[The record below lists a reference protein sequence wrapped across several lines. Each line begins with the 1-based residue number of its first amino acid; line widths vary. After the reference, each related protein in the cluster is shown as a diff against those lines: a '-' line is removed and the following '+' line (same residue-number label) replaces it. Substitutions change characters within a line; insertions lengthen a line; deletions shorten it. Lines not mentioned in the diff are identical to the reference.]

1 MFLSLTLSLAL
12 SLALV
17 APLAADTTTYVVL
30 NHGRPAG
37 EMSLVRDGDS
47 LVITYGHIDRN
58 RGRWVQNRYGFD
70 AAGRVVSGE
79 SRPMTRQGVVS
90 PASDRYE
97 IVGDSIRTTRN
108 SVTRTMPRGTGYY
121 ALSNSTDWDRA
132 LQVRH
137 LLAQPTRS
145 AVALPGTT
153 VTRLEIAADTTV
165 ATTRGS
171 ARVRL
176 AMLHGMSATPQA
188 VWVDGQG
195 ELVAGAVE
203 WFITV
208 RPEFIP
214 ALPAM
219 RAIETAYRDAAAA
232 TIAAR
237 TPIAAQGT
245 VVIRNADVF
254 DSERGIVLP
263 RQTIIVQNDR
273 ITAMGPAATTRA
285 PRGATV
291 IDATGKTVIPGMW
304 DMHMHFQLTSP
315 TTRLLR
321 DLATGITS
329 MRDMAADTDVGTSIR
344 DRANA
349 GRIVASN
356 VVLAGFMEG
365 PTRWAGPS
373 DVLVSTETE
382 ARAWVARYDSLG
394 YTQIKLYNV
403 IHPDLVPTIAAEAH
417 ARGMRL
423 SGHIP
428 RGLTLETAIRLGFDE
443 VNHAAFLFSTFYQDS
458 LYWPEM
464 RAYSLVAAGVAK
476 NTDVDGPAMTNLINV
491 LKTHNTVIDG
501 TFNLWMQDTTTADSL
516 GARANNR
523 AYLRL
528 LKRLYDAGVTIVP
541 GTDLSSFNMEIELY
555 ERAGI
560 PAAAVLQMATI
571 TSARVMRAERE
582 YGSIAVGKIADL
594 VIIDGKPHER
604 IRDAR
609 NVYLVMR
616 LGRAYTPTA
625 LIDAANTSTYR

>member
-1 MFLSLTLSLAL
+1 MFLTLAL
-12 SLALV
+12 SLA
-17 APLAADTTTYVVL
+17 LAADTTTYVVL

-37 EMSLVRDGDS
+37 EMTLVRDADS

-70 AAGRVVSGE
+70 AAGRVVRAE

-90 PASDRYE
+90 PANDSYE
-97 IVGDSIRTTRN
+97 VVGDSIRTVRGGRP
-108 SVTRTMPRGTGYY
+108 VTALRGNGF
-121 ALSNSTDWDRA
+121 APLPNATDWDLA

-137 LLAQPTRS
+137 LLAEPTRS
-145 AVALPGTT
+145 AATLPGS
-153 VTRLEIAADTTV
+153 VPTRLEIAADTV
-165 ATTRGS
+165 VPTTRGL

-176 AMLHGMSATPQA
+176 AMLHGTTATPQA
-188 VWVDGQG
+188 VWVDADG
-195 ELVAGAVE
+195 ELVAGSVQ

-219 RAIETAYRDAAAA
+219 RTIETAYRDDAAAA
-232 TIAAR
+232 IAAR
-237 TPIAAQGT
+237 IPVEAQGT

-254 DSERGIVLP
+254 DSERGVVVP
-263 RQTIIVQNDR
+263 RQTIIVQGDR
-273 ITAMGPAATTRA
+273 VTAMGPAATTRA
-285 PRGATV
+285 PRGAKV

-304 DMHMHFQLTSP
+304 DMHMHFQLASP
-315 TTRLLR
+315 TTRMLR
-321 DLATGITS
+321 DLSTGITTH
-329 MRDMAADTDVGTSIR
+329 RDMAADTDVGVSIR

-349 GRIVASN
+349 GRIVAPN
-356 VVLAGFMEG
+356 VILAGFMEG
-365 PTRWAGPS
+365 PTLWAGPS
-373 DVLVSTETE
+373 DVLVSTEAQ
-382 ARAWVARYDSLG
+382 AREWVARYDSLG
-394 YTQIKLYNV
+394 YKQIKLYNV
-403 IHPDLVPTIAAEAH
+403 VHPDLVPTIAAEAH
-417 ARGMRL
+417 KRGMRL

-443 VNHAAFLFSTFYQDS
+443 VNHGAFLFSTFYQDS

-476 NTDVDGPAMTNLINV
+476 NTDVDGPAMTNLIDV
-491 LKTHNTVIDG
+491 MKAHNTVVDG

-523 AYLRL
+523 AYLRV

-541 GTDLSSFNMEIELY
+541 GTDLSSFNMELELY

-571 TSARVMRAERE
+571 TSARVMGAERDF
-582 YGSIAVGKIADL
+582 GSIAVGKIADL

-609 NVYLVMR
+609 NVHMVMR
-616 LGRAYTPTA
+616 LGRAYTPRA
-625 LIDAANTSTYR
+625 LLDAANASSYR

>member
-1 MFLSLTLSLAL
+1 MFLTLAL
-12 SLALV
+12 SLA
-17 APLAADTTTYVVL
+17 LAADTTTYVVL

-37 EMSLVRDGDS
+37 EMTLARDADS

-79 SRPMTRQGVVS
+79 SRPMTRDGVVS

-97 IVGDSIRTTRN
+97 IVGDSIRTKRGEM
-108 SVTRTMPRGTGYY
+108 TRTMARGNGFFS
-121 ALSNSTDWDRA
+121 LPNSTDWDRA

-137 LLAQPTRS
+137 LLAQPSRS
-145 AVALPGTT
+145 AAALPGTN

-165 ATTRGS
+165 RTTRGT

-176 AMLHGMSATPQA
+176 AMLHNRSATPQA
-188 VWVDGQG
+188 VWVDAQG
-195 ELVAGAVE
+195 ELVASPVG

-232 TIAAR
+232 AIAAR
-237 TPIAAQGT
+237 IPVEAQGT

-254 DSERGIVLP
+254 DSERGVIVP
-263 RQTIIVQNDR
+263 RQTIVVEGDR

-285 PRGATV
+285 PRGAKV
-291 IDATGKTVIPGMW
+291 IDATGKTVIPGLW

-315 TTRLLR
+315 TTRMLQ
-321 DLATGITS
+321 DLSTGITTH
-329 MRDMAADTDVGTSIR
+329 RDMAADTDVGVSIR

-349 GRIVASN
+349 GRIVAPH
-356 VVLAGFMEG
+356 VILAGFMEG
-365 PTRWAGPS
+365 PTLWAGPS
-373 DVLVSTETE
+373 DVLVSTEAQ
-382 ARAWVARYDSLG
+382 AREWVARYDSLG
-394 YTQIKLYNV
+394 YKQIKLYNV
-403 IHPDLVPTIAAEAH
+403 VHPDLVPTISAEAH
-417 ARGMRL
+417 KRGMRL

-443 VNHAAFLFSTFYQDS
+443 VNHAAFMFSTFHQDS

-476 NTDVDGPAMTNLINV
+476 NTDVDGPAMTHLINV
-491 LKTHNTVIDG
+491 MKAHNTVMDG
-501 TFNLWMQDTTTADSL
+501 TFNLWMQDTTSADSV

-523 AYLRL
+523 AYLRV

-541 GTDLSSFNMEIELY
+541 GTDLSSLNMEMELY

-571 TSARVMRAERE
+571 TSARVMGAERDF
-582 YGSIAVGKIADL
+582 GSIAVGKIADL
-594 VIIDGKPHER
+594 VIINGKPHENV
-604 IRDAR
+604 RDAR
-609 NVYLVMR
+609 NVHLVMR
-616 LGRAYTPTA
+616 LGRAYTPKA
-625 LIDAANTSTYR
+625 LLDATNTSSAP

>member
-1 MFLSLTLSLAL
+1 MFLTLAL
-12 SLALV
+12 SLA
-17 APLAADTTTYVVL
+17 LAADTTTYVVL

-37 EMSLVRDGDS
+37 EMTLARDADS

-79 SRPMTRQGVVS
+79 SRPMTRDGAVS

-97 IVGDSIRTTRN
+97 IVGDSVRNTRGDL
-108 SVTRTMPRGTGYY
+108 TRMMARGDGFVSL
-121 ALSNSTDWDRA
+121 ANSTDWDRA

-137 LLAQPTRS
+137 LLAQSSRA
-145 AVALPGTT
+145 AVSLPGTT

-165 ATTRGS
+165 RTTRGT

-176 AMLHGMSATPQA
+176 AMLHNRSATPQA
-188 VWVDGQG
+188 VWVDAQG
-195 ELVAGAVE
+195 ELVASSVA

-208 RPEFIP
+208 RPEFVP
-214 ALPAM
+214 ALPAL
-219 RAIETAYRDAAAA
+219 RAIETAYRDAAATA
-232 TIAAR
+232 IAAR
-237 TPIAAQGT
+237 IPVEAQGT
-245 VVIRNADVF
+245 VAIRNADVF
-254 DSERGIVLP
+254 DSERGVIVP
-263 RQTIIVQNDR
+263 RQTIIVQGDR

-285 PRGATV
+285 PRGAKV
-291 IDATGKTVIPGMW
+291 IDATGKTVIPGLW

-315 TTRLLR
+315 TTRMLQ
-321 DLATGITS
+321 DLSTGITTH
-329 MRDMAADTDVGTSIR
+329 RDMAADTDVGVSIR

-349 GRIVASN
+349 GRIVAQN
-356 VVLAGFMEG
+356 VILAGFMEG
-365 PTRWAGPS
+365 PTLWAGPS
-373 DVLVSTETE
+373 DVLISTEAQ
-382 ARAWVARYDSLG
+382 AREWVARYDSLG
-394 YTQIKLYNV
+394 YKQIKIYNV
-403 IHPDLVPTIAAEAH
+403 FHPDLVPTVAAEAH
-417 ARGMRL
+417 KRGMRL

-491 LKTHNTVIDG
+491 MKAHNTVVDG
-501 TFNLWMQDTTTADSL
+501 TFNLWMQDTTTADSV

-523 AYLRL
+523 AYLRV

-541 GTDLSSFNMEIELY
+541 GTDLSSFNMELELY

-560 PAAAVLQMATI
+560 PASAVLQMATI
-571 TSARVMRAERE
+571 TSARVMGAERDF
-582 YGSIAVGKIADL
+582 GSIAVGKIADL
-594 VIIDGKPHER
+594 VIIDGKPHEN

-609 NVYLVMR
+609 NVHMVMR
-616 LGRAYTPTA
+616 LGRAYTPKA
-625 LIDAANTSTYR
+625 LLDAANTSSYR

>member
-1 MFLSLTLSLAL
+1 MFLTLAL
-12 SLALV
+12 SLA
-17 APLAADTTTYVVL
+17 LAADTTTYVVL

-37 EMSLVRDGDS
+37 EMSLVRDADS

-97 IVGDSIRTTRN
+97 IVGDSIRTVRGGM
-108 SVTRTMPRGTGYY
+108 TRTAARGTGFF
-121 ALSNSTDWDRA
+121 ALPNATDWDLA

-137 LLAQPTRS
+137 LLAQPARAAT
-145 AVALPGTT
+145 ALPGTQL
-153 VTRLEIAADTTV
+153 TRLEIAADTV
-165 ATTRGS
+165 VRTTRGT

-176 AMLHGMSATPQA
+176 AMLHGASATPQA
-188 VWVDGQG
+188 VWVDSQG
-195 ELVAGAVE
+195 ELVAGSVQ

-208 RPEFIP
+208 RPEFVA

-232 TIAAR
+232 AIAAR
-237 TPIAAQGT
+237 IPVAAQGT

-254 DSERGIVLP
+254 DSERGVIVP

-321 DLATGITS
+321 DLSTGITTH
-329 MRDMAADTDVGTSIR
+329 RDMAADTDVGVSIR

-349 GRIVASN
+349 GRIVAPN

-365 PTRWAGPS
+365 PTLWAGPS
-373 DVLVSTETE
+373 DVLVSTEAQ
-382 ARAWVARYDSLG
+382 ARDWVARYDSLG
-394 YTQIKLYNV
+394 YKQIKLYNV
-403 IHPDLVPTIAAEAH
+403 VHPDLVPTISVEAKK
-417 ARGMRL
+417 RGMRL

-464 RAYSLVAAGVAK
+464 LAYSLVAAGVAK

-491 LKTHNTVIDG
+491 MKAHNTVVDG
-501 TFNLWMQDTTTADSL
+501 TFNLWMQDTTTADSV

-541 GTDLSSFNMEIELY
+541 GTDLSSFNMELELY

-560 PAAAVLQMATI
+560 PASAVLQMATI
-571 TSARVMRAERE
+571 TSARVMGAERDF
-582 YGSIAVGKIADL
+582 GSIAVGKIADL
-594 VIIDGKPHER
+594 VIINGKPHEN

-609 NVYLVMR
+609 NVHMVMR
-616 LGRAYTPTA
+616 LGRAYEPKA
-625 LIDAANTSTYR
+625 LVDAANTSTFR